1 MTLQR
6 LLNLQTNDPL
16 TDTSETAE
24 HTDELPTDND
34 SSETAEPTD
43 ERSTD
48 NDTSETAEPT
58 DE

>member
-16 TDTSETAE
+16 TDTSGTLNLQ
-24 HTDELPTDND
+24 TND
-34 SSETAEPTD
+34 TSDTAEPTD
-43 ERSTD
+43 ELPTD

-58 DE
+58 DERPTD